1 MKRILIIEDDI
12 TLNKTLSLNLQKNYL
27 LESAYDI
34 KSAFLKIN
42 RSNFDL
48 LILDVVLPDG
58 DGFSF
63 CRSLKQRCNSNA
75 AIIFLTAN
83 DVEMDI
89 INAYNLGADDYI
101 TKPFSF
107 AILEK
112 KINAIINRT
121 GKLIQERKYFDSH
134 LQLNFDSLI
143 AYVEN
148 KRVDFTPLE
157 FKLLELL
164 TNNAGHIVVRQRIL
178 DILWD
183 KRGNYVD
190 ESSLNSIICRIRNK
204 IDSKD
209 HHYIK
214 TIYGT
219 GYMWIIGE

>member
-48 LILDVVLPDG
+48 LILDVGLPDG

-89 INAYNLGADDYI
+89 INLRD
-101 TKPFSF
+101 
-107 AILEK
+107 
-112 KINAIINRT
+112 
-121 GKLIQERKYFDSH
+121 
-134 LQLNFDSLI
+134 
-143 AYVEN
+143 V
-148 KRVDFTPLE
+148 
-157 FKLLELL
+157 
-164 TNNAGHIVVRQRIL
+164 
-178 DILWD
+178 
-183 KRGNYVD
+183 
-190 ESSLNSIICRIRNK
+190 SIICNLLC
-204 IDSKD
+204 IDKLP
-209 HHYIK
+209 
-214 TIYGT
+214 IYHL
-219 GYMWIIGE
+219 IHF